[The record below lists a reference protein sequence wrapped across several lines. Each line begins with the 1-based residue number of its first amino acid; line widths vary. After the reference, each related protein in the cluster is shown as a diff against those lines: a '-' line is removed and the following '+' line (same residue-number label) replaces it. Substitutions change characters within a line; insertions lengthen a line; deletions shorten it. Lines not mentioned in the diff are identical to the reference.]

1 MQDGRFSLGS
11 WIPGHLCRRGR
22 TKPAEHPQIRFL
34 KADRQIRQDTVP
46 GLSVGLRGLDDITAI

>member
-1 MQDGRFSLGS
+1 MVGSVWVLGS
-11 WIPGHLCRRGR
+11 QGIFVGGVDR